1 MRFQFGEDEF
11 DTGRQELWREGEPLH
26 VAPKTMQ
33 LLGVLIEMRPNVVSS
48 KERHDRLWP
57 DVIVDEANLRSVVA
71 NLRNALDDHAR
82 NGRFLRNVH
91 GRGYAF
97 CDAVVERRSDDG
109 TSSRL
114 VILFHGGRRIVLPA
128 GTSILGREQD
138 SSAVIDNAEVS
149 RHHARVVI
157 ERERVTVED
166 LESKNGAFV
175 RGERIEGPAELSDGD
190 ELRLGTVALTVRILL
205 RAQETK
211 TAASS

>member
-1 MRFQFGEDEF
+1 MRFQFGEFEF
-11 DTGRQELWREGEPLH
+11 DTGRQELRREGEPLH
-26 VAPKTMQ
+26 LAPKTMQ
-33 LLGVLIEMRPNVVSS
+33 LLGILIEMRPDVVSS
-48 KERHDRLWP
+48 KELYDRLWP

-71 NLRNALDDHAR
+71 DLRNALDDHAR

-97 CDAVVERRSDDG
+97 CDAVVERQSDEA

-114 VILFHGGRRIVLPA
+114 VILFHGDRRIVLPA

-138 SSAVIDNAEVS
+138 SSAVIDDVEVS

-157 ERERVTVED
+157 ERDRVTVED
-166 LESKNGAFV
+166 LGSKNGTFV
-175 RGERIEGPAELSDGD
+175 RGERIDAPVELGDGD

-205 RAQETK
+205 RAQSTK